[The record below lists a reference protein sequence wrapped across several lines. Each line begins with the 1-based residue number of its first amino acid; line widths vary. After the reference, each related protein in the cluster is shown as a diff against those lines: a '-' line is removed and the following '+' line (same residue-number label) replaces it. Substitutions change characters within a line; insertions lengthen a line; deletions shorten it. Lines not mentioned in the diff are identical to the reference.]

1 MAPLLR
7 SKKQSNQ
14 AAKKQERKS
23 KMNKIIVKVEKLV
36 GELEKIGQLAEI
48 ETCGVDNVV
57 NLDKD
62 IIDDA
67 TTTIMNETDENWP
80 FRMELFDEDSTA
92 YKY

>member
-14 AAKKQERKS
+14 AAKKQQRKS
-23 KMNKIIVKVEKLV
+23 KINKIIIKVDKLV

-48 ETCGVDNVV
+48 DINNINGV

-67 TTTIMNETDENWP
+67 TTTIMNETEENWTL
-80 FRMELFDEDSTA
+80 RMELFDTDLTA